1 MKYLIT
7 VVLIYLAVRFF
18 VRPRLGA
25 GKAPTW
31 DREAPKKAEKEGD
44 YIDYEEVK

>member
-7 VVLIYLAVRFF
+7 LVLIYLAVRFF
-18 VRPRLGA
+18 VRPGLGA
-25 GKAPTW
+25 GKAPKW
-31 DREAPKKAEKEGD
+31 DRDLPPKKEKEGD